1 MARRVQLPTFETT
14 SPPGTAGA
22 ELTEESVMLV
32 LSRKFGQKFRI
43 GDDVT
48 ITIVKLD
55 RNSVRIG
62 VEAPTQVGVYR
73 EELSEADR
81 RRIEAS
87 AAAA

>member
-1 MARRVQLPTFETT
+1 
-14 SPPGTAGA
+14 
-22 ELTEESVMLV
+22 MLV

-62 VEAPTQVGVYR
+62 VEAPSEVGVYR

-81 RRIEAS
+81 RRMIQAD
-87 AAAA
+87 AA

>member
-1 MARRVQLPTFETT
+1 V
-14 SPPGTAGA
+14 TAGA

-48 ITIVKLD
+48 ITVVKLD
-55 RNSVRIG
+55 RNTVRIG
-62 VEAPTQVGVYR
+62 VEAPSTLSVYR

-81 RRIEAS
+81 RRFVS
-87 AAAA
+87 ADAA

>member
-1 MARRVQLPTFETT
+1 
-14 SPPGTAGA
+14 
-22 ELTEESVMLV
+22 MLV
-32 LSRKFGQKFRI
+32 LSRKYGQKFRI

-62 VEAPTQVGVYR
+62 VEAPSEVGVYR

-81 RRIEAS
+81 RRMIQAEA
-87 AAAA
+87 A

>member
-1 MARRVQLPTFETT
+1 MPVSQGKGGRRLM
-14 SPPGTAGA
+14 
-22 ELTEESVMLV
+22 EESDMLV

-55 RNSVRIG
+55 RNAVRIG
-62 VEAPTQVGVYR
+62 VEAPHSVGIYR

-81 RRIEAS
+81 EKLARAQ
-87 AAAA
+87 AA